1 MSNSKKQNP
10 DPDPIL
16 SLTSEAAASL
26 EDLQKDVDASYEYLR
41 TLDEL
46 GYDTTRQR
54 MQLDAAV
61 KLRDAAL
68 KLFKK

>member
-1 MSNSKKQNP
+1 MANKSTPSGI
-10 DPDPIL
+10 DPIL
-16 SLTSEAAASL
+16 TLTKEAAESL
-26 EDLQKDVDASYEYLR
+26 EKLEGDLQASYEYLN

-46 GYDTTRQR
+46 GFDSSRQR
-54 MQLDAAV
+54 QQLDAAI